1 MTAPV
6 VITLKLDIG
15 VRLVAQVLNVPSDGA
30 CFFYC
35 LTAALSHHSM
45 SFVIDPLIPKDS
57 GCLRRYICEQLKKY
71 SEVRIPGLGVTPLE
85 YFLTEY
91 SGSARVRQH
100 LHNSDYNANLVQR
113 GEDPNMKPL
122 FVNSF
127 GNYLEWMMHP
137 RTQVDGL
144 IVAFAAFFLKINL
157 TVYTR
162 AISEVQ
168 LETSDV
174 VEVRHLISMGFSKSA
189 AEQVL
194 LETAGNMEAAIDRL
208 LQRESTQS
216 AASEANQDIKD
227 VWHEQPYHCPS
238 NGINIS
244 LIQDGCHFQLIVH
257 KELSSSPF
265 FDLMSIGFQ
274 RQKAEQALVEA
285 NGDLEAPRVILPDIP
300 EELFSSPEENASAVS
315 IQTRDQLYHV
325 CDSVLKRNFLGLPQH
340 FHLDVRIPNGTDA
353 KFYASLLDSF
363 VFPELD
369 MASYR
374 IVCFRFDDD
383 TQVAHS
389 GTIAELSHRNM
400 KMQFFTQL
408 WERIT
413 QKSVTHIVLER
424 C

>member
-1 MTAPV
+1 V
-6 VITLKLDIG
+6 K
-15 VRLVAQVLNVPSDGA
+15 
-30 CFFYC
+30 
-35 LTAALSHHSM
+35 
-45 SFVIDPLIPKDS
+45 
-57 GCLRRYICEQLKKY
+57 
-71 SEVRIPGLGVTPLE
+71 IPGLGVTPLD
-85 YFLTEY
+85 YFLKEY

-100 LHNSDYNANLVQR
+100 LHNSDYNATLVER
-113 GEDPNMKPL
+113 GEDPHMKPL

-127 GNYLEWMMHP
+127 GNYLELMMHP

-194 LETAGNMEAAIDRL
+194 LETSGNMEAAIDRL

-216 AASEANQDIKD
+216 AASEAKQD

-238 NGINIS
+238 NGINFS
-244 LIQDGCHFQLIVH
+244 LIQDGFHFQLIVQ

-300 EELFSSPEENASAVS
+300 EELFSSPEENASADS
-315 IQTRDQLYHV
+315 IQTRDQFYHV
-325 CDSVLKRNFLGLPQH
+325 CDSVLKRYFLELPQH

-389 GTIAELSHRNM
+389 GTIAELSHRNV

-408 WERIT
+408 WESIT